1 MAEFFIIAFN
11 YLPYW
16 SHDQYFS
23 SGNEDRF
30 MSYMSLTVKN
40 LADLITVPQ
49 NLLRSHNILQWDI
62 NRLVSKRRLHM
73 AEYTSTLANMSGV
86 SLSHQI

>member
-1 MAEFFIIAFN
+1 MHRGRKNVIQVFVDVAGMLAINTNQIAEFFIIAFN

-16 SHDQYFS
+16 SHDRYFS

-49 NLLRSHNILQWDI
+49 KSFTIP
-62 NRLVSKRRLHM
+62 
-73 AEYTSTLANMSGV
+73 
-86 SLSHQI
+86 